1 VVILDK
7 APSGA
12 IIDTLAGVLD
22 FYNMRPN
29 PVSERSI
36 PICRTWPR
44 YRPEAYPDT
53 SKIMQPFFAYIGKM
67 SPEISP
73 GVEAAYQLMAGG
85 TGLTFRDYMTRCYL
99 SKGNI

>member
-1 VVILDK
+1 MVILDQ
-7 APSGA
+7 APPQS

-22 FYNMRPN
+22 FYEMRPN
-29 PVSERSI
+29 FLSNRSI

-44 YRPEAYPDT
+44 YRPEAYPES
-53 SKIMQPFFAYIGKM
+53 SKVYQPYFAYIGKM
-67 SPEISP
+67 SPSISP
-73 GVEAAYQLMAGG
+73 SVEAAYQLMAGG